1 VQTDRHDYGRAIKVA
16 ELPAKP
22 ERQKAQSGLA
32 GDNSACSLERRR
44 SRGECVSIDHTLAIP
59 PCNRALELAKLGI
72 VPEDSSDMR
81 TDLDHLPPAKQRELE
96 RVVETIFDEFR
107 GYTEN
112 ATGPRKGAR
121 ILKIILFGSHARG
134 DWVDAPLSA
143 NQYKSDYDI
152 LIIVSQKELT
162 DRAAYW
168 AKAEERLIRA
178 YTIEKTLRT
187 PVNFIVHSLH
197 EVNEGLSHGR
207 VFFMEVVKDGIAIYG
222 ADNKELATPK
232 PKTPEQALATAKE
245 YFEEGMPTALAFFR
259 SFQHALVDGLHKNA
273 AFQLHQATEQLY
285 HCLLLS
291 VTFYTPYNHN
301 IAFLRSLAE
310 GLDRRLYGI
319 WAEETRRER
328 AMFQKL
334 KEAYTKARYSK
345 HYKISEEELAWL
357 GARVEELGR
366 VVHQVCSDK
375 IAELEVA
382 ARN

>member
-1 VQTDRHDYGRAIKVA
+1 
-16 ELPAKP
+16 
-22 ERQKAQSGLA
+22 
-32 GDNSACSLERRR
+32 
-44 SRGECVSIDHTLAIP
+44 
-59 PCNRALELAKLGI
+59 
-72 VPEDSSDMR
+72 MR
-81 TDLDHLPPAKQRELE
+81 TDLDHLPAAKQRELE
-96 RVVETIFDEFR
+96 RVVEIIFDEF
-107 GYTEN
+107 GQATEN

-143 NQYKSDYDI
+143 NQYKSDYDV

-207 VFFMEVVKDGIAIYG
+207 VFFMELAKDGIALYQ
-222 ADNKELATPK
+222 AEERDLTTPK
-232 PKTPEQALATAKE
+232 PKTPDQAFEAAKE
-245 YFEEGMPTALAFFR
+245 YFEEWMPSAAGFLDTSKYASSRGRL
-259 SFQHALVDGLHKNA
+259 KEA
-273 AFQLHQATEQLY
+273 AFQLHQATERLY
-285 HCLLLS
+285 GCLLLTL
-291 VTFYTPYNHN
+291 TFYTPYNHN

-310 GLDRRLYGI
+310 GLDRRLHGI
-319 WAEETRRER
+319 WPEGTHRER

-345 HYKISEEELAWL
+345 HYKISEEELIWL
-357 GARVEELGR
+357 VARVEELGR
-366 VVHQVCSDK
+366 IVHQVCLDK
-375 IAELEVA
+375 ISEFEKAAAE
-382 ARN
+382 

>member
-1 VQTDRHDYGRAIKVA
+1 
-16 ELPAKP
+16 
-22 ERQKAQSGLA
+22 
-32 GDNSACSLERRR
+32 
-44 SRGECVSIDHTLAIP
+44 
-59 PCNRALELAKLGI
+59 
-72 VPEDSSDMR
+72 MR
-81 TDLDHLPPAKQRELE
+81 TDIDHLPAAKQRELE
-96 RVVETIFDEFR
+96 RIVEIIFDEFR
-107 GYTEN
+107 EAAEN
-112 ATGPRKGAR
+112 AVGRRKGAR

-197 EVNEGLSHGR
+197 EVNDGLAHGR
-207 VFFMEVVKDGIAIYG
+207 VFFMEVAKDGIAVYE
-222 ADNKELATPK
+222 ADNSELATPK
-232 PKTPEQALATAKE
+232 PKTPQQAIDAARE
-245 YFEEGMPTALAFFR
+245 YFEEWLP
-259 SFQHALVDGLHKNA
+259 NA
-273 AFQLHQATEQLY
+273 AGFLKVFQFCMTEGDWKRAAFLLHQATESLY
-285 HCLLLS
+285 QGLLLTL
-291 VTFYTPYNHN
+291 TFYTPYNHN

-310 GLDRRLYGI
+310 GLDRRLFGI
-319 WAEETRRER
+319 WPEDNRSER

-345 HYKISEEELAWL
+345 HYKITEEELAWL

-366 VVHQVCSDK
+366 VVHQVCSER
-375 IAELEVA
+375 IAELEA
-382 ARN
+382 AANK

>member
-1 VQTDRHDYGRAIKVA
+1 
-16 ELPAKP
+16 
-22 ERQKAQSGLA
+22 
-32 GDNSACSLERRR
+32 
-44 SRGECVSIDHTLAIP
+44 
-59 PCNRALELAKLGI
+59 
-72 VPEDSSDMR
+72 MR
-81 TDLDHLPPAKQRELE
+81 TDLDHLPAAKQRELE

-107 GYTEN
+107 GATEN

-178 YTIEKTLRT
+178 YTIEKTLHT

-197 EVNEGLSHGR
+197 EVNDGLSHGR
-207 VFFMEVVKDGIAIYG
+207 VFFMEVAKDGIALYE
-222 ADNKELATPK
+222 ADDRELAVPK
-232 PKTPEQALATAKE
+232 PKTAQQAVEAARE
-245 YFEEGMPTALAFFR
+245 YFEEWMPSAAGFLDTSKYALSR
-259 SFQHALVDGLHKNA
+259 GRLKES
-273 AFQLHQATEQLY
+273 AFQLHQATERLY
-285 HCLLLS
+285 GCLLLTL
-291 VTFYTPYNHN
+291 TFYTPYNHN

-310 GLDRRLYGI
+310 GLDRRLYGM
-319 WAEETRRER
+319 WPESTHRER
-328 AMFQKL
+328 SMFQKL

-345 HYKISEEELAWL
+345 HYKISEEELTWL
-357 GARVEELGR
+357 AERVEELGR

-375 IAELEVA
+375 IAELEAA
-382 ARN
+382 ARK

>member
-1 VQTDRHDYGRAIKVA
+1 
-16 ELPAKP
+16 
-22 ERQKAQSGLA
+22 
-32 GDNSACSLERRR
+32 
-44 SRGECVSIDHTLAIP
+44 
-59 PCNRALELAKLGI
+59 
-72 VPEDSSDMR
+72 MR
-81 TDLDHLPPAKQRELE
+81 TDLDHLPPAKRRELE

-107 GYTEN
+107 GSTEH

-143 NQYKSDYDI
+143 NQYKSDYDL

-168 AKAEERLIRA
+168 AKTEERLIRA
-178 YTIEKTLRT
+178 YTIEKALHT

-207 VFFMEVVKDGIAIYG
+207 VFFMEVAKDGIALYQ
-222 ADNKELATPK
+222 ADDSELAVPK
-232 PKTPEQALATAKE
+232 PKTPSQALAAAKE
-245 YFEEGMPTALAFFR
+245 YFEEYMPAAQYSLERARTSVGDKQL
-259 SFQHALVDGLHKNA
+259 KYA
-273 AFQLHQATEQLY
+273 AFDLHQATERLY
-285 HCLLLS
+285 QGLLLT
-291 VTFYTPYNHN
+291 VALYTPYNHN

-319 WAEETRRER
+319 WPEDTHRER

-375 IAELEVA
+375 IAELEGAV
-382 ARN
+382 RR